1 MNAIRTNGKSDEY
14 KLFRIESVVR
24 YLRKEEHTHIRASNS
39 NFTEIQHFMYTFR
52 HFFSPHYYEQ
62 LKNKKTEKKTN
73 EEKLIRVLHYHYHNP
88 IVILLFSFPHFLMC
102 RDISSQFIL
111 FA

>member
-62 LKNKKTEKKTN
+62 LKNKKTEKTN